1 MKLGRYQLT
10 FSREEPKAAKSEKGA
25 RYTDRAQHVHTPS
38 DAMKIAAVYRAVSLI
53 SDSVATL
60 PLIYKRRDRSG
71 NYFKPYDTGPGAVL
85 YNLLTVR
92 PNRRQT
98 SFILL
103 KSGFTGAVAW

>member
-60 PLIYKRRDRSG
+60 PLIYKRR
-71 NYFKPYDTGPGAVL
+71 VL
-85 YNLLTVR
+85 SLRWHDCCNKGLCESVRKTYN
-92 PNRRQT
+92 
-98 SFILL
+98 
-103 KSGFTGAVAW
+103 